1 MKEKQFF
8 KSLKTKFILVL
19 ALMLVVCSALFG
31 FVACSDDDSG
41 STYEEP
47 TYSYTQDEE
56 KNEVILNKNFDKD
69 SQKISADQFPYSASN
84 WTKGVDNSAKTS
96 EINSGVIGITE
107 KNWDALIEKLLK
119 DNDFVKYLENNGKSK
134 ETVDELFVNPGKAG
148 SDDYVYMLNNY
159 LASKNDELGTAQ
171 KITSASKITLEKGK
185 IAKISVAVKTANI
198 VGYNDGQGANIRLVN
213 TVANNTQAEFQVS
226 NIISND
232 AWTTYEL
239 YVKAD
244 ANYESTITLVLGLGF
259 GSGSNNYQ
267 HTTEGTAYF
276 DNVNYEVLDDYDVS
290 TIAKSGAL
298 NYSSKDA
305 IKLNAESDTKFFYDM
320 SVVGN
325 ASLVYTP
332 VNFATDNAHLR
343 LTTSNI
349 AGVEPK
355 GEVDFTNST
364 AQVIKAT
371 LNKSSAS
378 IKIDNNGVDFELEH
392 GKFTLISFDILNGLS
407 KFGSTDITVDLYE
420 RNDTTYVK
428 RAAIASFSTVS
439 EDVSN
444 CKLLIKNNFE
454 SGTRQYY
461 LDVVVG
467 PTNISNDINS
477 FDYAS
482 GNVEISN
489 LKTMTETVRDDDA
502 DDYSLFNLYTSS
514 PSATI
519 NLYAGYMA
527 DFKDEETE
535 SNPNY
540 NLQITPGS
548 VGEIAS
554 YPVSVKGYSGITTD
568 SAYIS
573 GSSDATAVINE
584 RVGGGVNGS
593 YAGLINT
600 KYLTSYTGFG
610 TENELKTALS
620 LETLELE
627 DGKYL
632 QPLMIYNNTADHYG
646 FVGDTISVSSNDYAS
661 VIVRVRVDGDAKAF
675 IYLVDTSKAEKD
687 VLTFDGLE
695 TNNEYK
701 FVITNDDMAK
711 DGWLDVK
718 FYIATGAT
726 AKNFRVEVWNGG
738 RTTNEDASSGYVF
751 INSISTSKASAF
763 TEPSRYEDAFTS
775 TSSPL
780 GSISKDDIIEYK
792 LHTREL
798 SELEEQFNEDY
809 PDEKVEYRQNY
820 IWLTTKSM
828 IYSSFNTI
836 DPAVNDPYADK
847 DTTTDSDSGCS
858 AESDPATFWLSFSS
872 ILLGVVLIAAIIAL
886 IAKKAILKYKANK
899 SDAKVHYNVSSRAKA
914 LKDVERK
921 KRIAV
926 NKEEDDEEVEQV
938 EETEKIEQETLVE
951 DETTN
956 EQPNETL
963 DDYVYGDVQ
972 DFGDDIVAEPT
983 NDEDNE

>member
-19 ALMLVVCSALFG
+19 ALVLVVCSTLFG
-31 FVACSDDDSG
+31 FVACSDDDSE
-41 STYEEP
+41 STYKEP

-56 KNEVILNKNFDKD
+56 KNEVIFNKNFDKD

-96 EINSGVIGITE
+96 EVNSGVIGITE

-159 LASKNDELGTAQ
+159 LASKNDGLGTAQ
-171 KITSASKITLEKGK
+171 KLTSASKITLEKGK

-198 VGYNDGQGANIRLVN
+198 VGYNDGQGANIRLIN
-213 TVANNTQAEFQVS
+213 TVASKTQAEFQVS

-239 YVKAD
+239 YVKSD

-259 GSGSNNYQ
+259 GSGANSYT

-276 DNVNYEVLDDYDVS
+276 DNVSYEVLDDYDVS
-290 TIAKSGAL
+290 AITKSGAL
-298 NYSSKDA
+298 NYASEDA

-320 SVVGN
+320 TVVGN

-332 VNFATDNAHLR
+332 VNFTTDDAHLR

-355 GEVDFTNST
+355 GDVDFTNST
-364 AQVIKAT
+364 AQIIKAT

-378 IKIDNNGVDFELEH
+378 IKIDNNGADFELEH
-392 GKFTLISFDILNGLS
+392 GKFTLISFDILNNLS

-420 RNDTTYVK
+420 KNGETYVK
-428 RAAIASFSTVS
+428 RASVATFSTAS

-444 CKLLIKNNFE
+444 CKILVKNNFE
-454 SGTRQYY
+454 SGTRQFY
-461 LDVVVG
+461 LDVVIG
-467 PTNISNDINS
+467 PINISNDINS

-489 LKTMTETVRDDDA
+489 LTTMTETVRDSDA
-502 DDYSLFNLYTSS
+502 EDYQLFNLYTSS
-514 PSATI
+514 PSATV
-519 NLYAGYMA
+519 NLYAGYA
-527 DFKDEETE
+527 SDYTEETE
-535 SNPNY
+535 SDPNY

-554 YPVSVKGYSGITTD
+554 YPVSVKGYAGITTD

-573 GSSDATAVINE
+573 GASDATASINE
-584 RVGGGVNGS
+584 RVGSGLNGS

-600 KYLTSYTGFG
+600 KYLASYTGFG
-610 TENELKTALS
+610 TESELKTALS
-620 LETLELE
+620 LDTLELE

-632 QPLMIYNNTADHYG
+632 QPLMIYNKTADRYG
-646 FVGDTISVSSNDYAS
+646 FVGDTISVSSSDYAS
-661 VIVRVRVDGDAKAF
+661 VIVRIRVDGDAKAF
-675 IYLVDTSKAEKD
+675 IYLVDTSMAEKD

-701 FVITNDDMAK
+701 FVITNDDMAN

-718 FYIATGAT
+718 FYIATGET

-738 RTTNEDASSGYVF
+738 RTTEEDASSGYVF
-751 INSISTSKASAF
+751 INSISTNKASAF

-775 TSSPL
+775 SSSPL
-780 GSISKDDIIEYK
+780 GSISKGDVITYK

-809 PDEKVEYRQNY
+809 PDEKIEYRQNY
-820 IWLTTKSM
+820 IWLTTKSI

-836 DPAVNDPYADK
+836 DPVANDPYADK
-847 DTTTDSDSGCS
+847 DTSTDSDSGCS
-858 AESDPATFWLSFSS
+858 AESDPSTFWLSFSS
-872 ILLGVVLIAAIIAL
+872 ILLGVVLVVAIIAL
-886 IAKKAILKYKANK
+886 IAKKAILKYRANK
-899 SDAKVHYNVSSRAKA
+899 SDAKIHYNVSSRAKA

-926 NKEEDDEEVEQV
+926 QKEEDEEVEQI
-938 EETEKIEQETLVE
+938 EETEEIVQENLVE
-951 DETTN
+951 NETTT
-956 EQPNETL
+956 EQSNETL
-963 DDYVYGDVQ
+963 DDYVYGEVQ
-972 DFGDDIVAEPT
+972 DFGDDMVAEPT
-983 NDEDNE
+983 SDEDNE